1 MKYRI
6 KIYTFK
12 NGRQEFEA
20 QVKKRFGWQ
29 TINSAGEAGTLQ
41 SGFTTYTR
49 EKALERI
56 DLHIEGNSQ
65 LHSIEFEYITK

>member
-12 NGRQEFEA
+12 SGRQEFEA

-29 TINSAGEAGTLQ
+29 TINSAGEACSFQ
-41 SGFTTYTR
+41 SGFTTYSR
-49 EKALERI
+49 EQALQRI
-56 DLHIEGNSQ
+56 DLHIEGNSK

>member
-29 TINSAGEAGTLQ
+29 TINSAGEALTLQ
-41 SGFTTYTR
+41 SGFTTYSR
-49 EKALERI
+49 EQALQRI
-56 DLHIEGNSQ
+56 DLHIAGNTSIS
-65 LHSIEFEYITK
+65 SIEFEYITK